1 MGQDRKSTFD
11 RMRENDVS
19 DKQEYGQAENY
30 PAGSHSRNVLFVL
43 PDGNEKF
50 LNYGFL
56 ICADYNKGDDSIVLE
71 FTTHTVTIKGSNLS
85 VLYRELFEHIP
96 KIIACTDERYNGLE
110 DESSS
115 IINSIRITTK

>member
-11 RMRENDVS
+11 RMRENDLS
-19 DKQEYGQAENY
+19 GKQESEQVENY
-30 PAGSHSRNVLFVL
+30 PGGSHSRNVLFIL

-56 ICADYNKGDDSIVLE
+56 ISADYNKNDDCIVLE

-96 KIIACTDERYNGLE
+96 KIITSTEERYNDLE
-110 DESSS
+110 EDDKSV
-115 IINSIRITTK
+115 INSIEIMAK